1 MTSSQIFT
9 IIEQDVNERSF
20 IQTLETCAV
29 TLRELLNHRDSD
41 WLDDRSLFE
50 QRLRQQ
56 KDKLNTFGFGPSREF
71 PQMA

>member
-29 TLRELLNHRDSD
+29 TFRELLNHRDSD

-56 KDKLNTFGFGPSREF
+56 KDKLNTFGFGPPREF